1 MAELDYAKLGF
12 KSGIEIHQQLEGK
25 KLFCSCQTVIRK
37 DEPDF
42 TITRKLRAS
51 AGETG
56 EVDQAAL
63 HEQKKDKYFIYQG
76 YEDTTC
82 LVEADCEPPHEIN
95 KEALKTA
102 LQVAMMLKCKIV
114 DQIQVMRKTVV
125 DGSNT
130 SGFKRTALV
139 GRNGYL
145 ELKGKKIGVP
155 SVCLEEEAC
164 QVVERNN
171 DYDVYNLSRLGIP
184 LIEIAT
190 DPDMITPEEVK
201 EVAAKI
207 GMILRSTGAC
217 KRGIGSIRQDVNLSI
232 KGGART
238 EVKGFQEY
246 KNIPE
251 VIEKEVERQLELI
264 NAGKK
269 VEQSVRKAEPDFT
282 TSYLRPMPGADRMY
296 PETDIET
303 IIPDIKNI
311 KIPKLLEE
319 KSGELEEKGLGKDL
333 ADKLVKEDK
342 LELFTALHEKFSNIK
357 PAFIAEIL
365 VSYEKELERNYKGT
379 DSRRV
384 DDQHL
389 EQIFSS
395 LNKEEISKSAV
406 LQLIVDVASGRKL
419 EIEKYKMV
427 GDQLALEQDIKS
439 IILKNPD
446 ATIGALMGMIMAK
459 HQGKVDGRRVMEIV
473 QRYKK

>member
-1 MAELDYAKLGF
+1 
-12 KSGIEIHQQLEGK
+12 
-25 KLFCSCQTVIRK
+25 
-37 DEPDF
+37 
-42 TITRKLRAS
+42 
-51 AGETG
+51 
-56 EVDQAAL
+56 
-63 HEQKKDKYFIYQG
+63 
-76 YEDTTC
+76 
-82 LVEADCEPPHEIN
+82 
-95 KEALKTA
+95 
-102 LQVAMMLKCKIV
+102 
-114 DQIQVMRKTVV
+114 
-125 DGSNT
+125 
-130 SGFKRTALV
+130 
-139 GRNGYL
+139 
-145 ELKGKKIGVP
+145 
-155 SVCLEEEAC
+155 
-164 QVVERNN
+164 
-171 DYDVYNLSRLGIP
+171 
-184 LIEIAT
+184 
-190 DPDMITPEEVK
+190 MITPEEVK